1 MPVYVDVSAAVHG
14 RAGLGRYAESLTQ
27 AMVATG
33 AEDFALFYNLG
44 PKEIG
49 RTLPGLESLPTRR
62 IPAGYKPWRMAVWA
76 GHLVGIGFDPLIP
89 GARLFHATEHLLPPL
104 SHTPTVF
111 TVHDLIFHLFPEHH
125 KRLNYWFLSAT
136 MPLFC
141 RRANAIIAVSQSTKH
156 DLVRH
161 YDIEPDKITVIYEAA
176 APHFSPQPAEKVAA
190 MRRKYGLPD
199 RYIVRVGTLEPRKN
213 LIRVLEA
220 LHQLRLRG
228 QVLPLVLVGSKGWLY
243 EGFFR
248 RLAEL
253 QMEDQIILPG
263 YIPDSELPAVIGG
276 AEMLVEASLYEGFGL
291 PVLEAMAC
299 GTPVVCSTA
308 GSLPEI
314 GGEAACYFMPADTA
328 DMISQISTVWND
340 AELQQALRQAG
351 IERAAGFSWSRA
363 ARETLAVYERLI
375 H

>member
-1 MPVYVDVSAAVHG
+1 MPVYVDVSAAIHG

-33 AEDFALFYNLG
+33 TEDIALFYNLG
-44 PKEIG
+44 PRSHG
-49 RTLPGLESLPTRR
+49 RTLPGLEHLTSRH

-76 GHLVGIGFDPLIP
+76 GHLAGIGFDSLIP

-104 SHTPTVF
+104 HHTPTVF

-125 KRLNYWFLSAT
+125 KRLNFWYLSAT

-141 RRANAIIAVSQSTKH
+141 RRANAIIAVSQSTKQ
-156 DLVRH
+156 DLIRH
-161 YDIEPDKITVIYEAA
+161 YGIEADKITVVHEAA

-190 MRRKYGLPD
+190 VRHKYGLPD
-199 RYIVRVGTLEPRKN
+199 RYILRVGTLEPRKN
-213 LIRVLEA
+213 LVRVLEA
-220 LHQLRLRG
+220 LHRLRQRG

-243 EGFFR
+243 EGFFQ

-253 QMEDQIILPG
+253 QMSDQIILPG
-263 YIPDSELPAVIGG
+263 YIPDSELPAVVSG

-291 PVLEAMAC
+291 PALEAMAC

-314 GGEAACYFMPADTA
+314 AGDAARYFVPTDTA
-328 DMISQISTVWND
+328 DMSSLISAVWND
-340 AELQQALRQAG
+340 ADLQQAMRRAG
-351 IERAAGFSWSRA
+351 IERASQFSWSRA
-363 ARETLAVYERLI
+363 ANETLAVYRRLI
-375 H
+375 P